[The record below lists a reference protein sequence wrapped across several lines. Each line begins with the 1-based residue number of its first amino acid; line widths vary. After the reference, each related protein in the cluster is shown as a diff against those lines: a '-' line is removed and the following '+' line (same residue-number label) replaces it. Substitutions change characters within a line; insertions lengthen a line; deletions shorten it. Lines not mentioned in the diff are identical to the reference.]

1 MKLLI
6 VNADDFGLND
16 TANDGIVQAHAAGAV
31 TSTTLMVNGRAAERA
46 ALLAACHPEL
56 GVGLH
61 FNLTWGQ
68 PVSAPAAVSSLV
80 GADGMFLPRE
90 ALARHLLTGRVRREQ
105 VCAELRAQLNRMAEL
120 GLQPTHIDS
129 HQHVHGFGPVFSA
142 VAEHCAT
149 AAIPMRVPW
158 VASADAGGFKRR
170 VRRALLA
177 SMLARSTA
185 RWSGRVSW
193 NDGLGSIFDVPGGQ
207 QRPEDD
213 VYRSIL
219 RRATGQSF
227 ELMVHPV
234 TDVRAMDGYTRIGDV
249 GEAEWRYLC
258 GGSLV
263 EVAQAEGFWL
273 GRYRDL
279 AR

>member
-1 MKLLI
+1 MRLLI

-16 TANDGIVQAHAAGAV
+16 AANDGIIQAHAAGTV

-46 ALLAACHPEL
+46 AALAAEHPEL

-61 FNLTWGQ
+61 FNLTWGH
-68 PVSAPAAVSSLV
+68 PVSSPAAVSSLV
-80 GADGMFLPRE
+80 GGDGMFMPRE
-90 ALARHLLTGRVRREQ
+90 ALARRLLTGRVRREQ

-142 VAEHCAT
+142 IAEYCAT

-170 VRRALLA
+170 IRRALLA
-177 SMLARSTA
+177 RMLARSTTH
-185 RWSGRVSW
+185 WSDRVSW

-207 QRPEDD
+207 QRPEDE

-219 RRATGQSF
+219 RQAQGQSF

-234 TDVRAMDGYTRIGDV
+234 TDARAMGGFTRIGEV

-258 GGSLV
+258 SGSLV
-263 EVAQAEGFWL
+263 DVIRAEGFRP
-273 GRYRDL
+273 GTYRDL
-279 AR
+279 AV

>member
-6 VNADDFGLND
+6 INADDFGLND
-16 TANDGIVQAHAAGAV
+16 AATDGILQAHAAGTV
-31 TSTTLMVNGRAAERA
+31 TSTTLMVNGQAAERA
-46 ALLAACHPEL
+46 VLLSARYPEL

-61 FNLTWGQ
+61 FNLTWGR
-68 PVSAPAAVSSLV
+68 PVSSPPAVSSLV
-80 GADGMFLPRE
+80 GADGMFVPRE
-90 ALARHLLTGRVRREQ
+90 ALARRLLMGRIPPGQIR
-105 VCAELRAQLNRMAEL
+105 AELQAQLGRMAEL

-142 VAEHCAT
+142 IAKHCAT

-158 VASADAGGFKRR
+158 VASADAGGLKRR
-170 VRRALLA
+170 IRRALLA
-177 SMLARSTA
+177 KMLSRSTA
-185 RWSGRVSW
+185 RWRGRVRW

-219 RRATGQSF
+219 RRAEGQAF

-234 TDVRAMDGYTRIGDV
+234 TDGAAMAGYTRIGEV

-258 GGSLV
+258 SGSLA
-263 EVAQAEGFWL
+263 EVARAEGFRL
-273 GRYRDL
+273 GAYQDL
-279 AR
+279 AG